1 MNPNVTP
8 LFERSKTW
16 RAEMTALRE
25 LVLETELD
33 EELKWYQ
40 PCYTCEGK
48 NVVII
53 GKLKDSCVLSFF
65 KGALLADSEGVLEAP
80 GPNTQSGR
88 VIRIRSVDDVQ
99 RLAPSI
105 RTFLKEA
112 IANEKAG
119 RTVAFKSI
127 AEREIPAELE
137 EQFARVKGLRTAF
150 EALTP
155 GRRRAYL
162 MHFTSAKQSSTR
174 TARIERA
181 TPDIFEGKGLGER
194 RETRDE

>member
-1 MNPNVTP
+1 MNPKATP
-8 LFERSKTW
+8 LFERSKAW
-16 RAEMTALRE
+16 REEMIALRE
-25 LVLETELD
+25 LVLETELN

-40 PCYTCEGK
+40 PCYTYEGK

-53 GKLKDSCVLSFF
+53 GKLKDCCVLSFF
-65 KGALLADSEGVLEAP
+65 KGALLVDSEGVLEAP

-105 RTFLKEA
+105 RVFLKEA
-112 IANEKAG
+112 ISNEKAG
-119 RTVAFKSI
+119 RTVAFKPI
-127 AEREIPAELE
+127 AEREIPEELE
-137 EQFARVKGLRTAF
+137 EQFGRCKGLREAF
-150 EALTP
+150 DALTP

-162 MHFTSAKQSSTR
+162 MHFSSAKQAVTR

-181 TPDIFEGKGLGER
+181 VPDIMEGKGMGE
-194 RETRDE
+194 